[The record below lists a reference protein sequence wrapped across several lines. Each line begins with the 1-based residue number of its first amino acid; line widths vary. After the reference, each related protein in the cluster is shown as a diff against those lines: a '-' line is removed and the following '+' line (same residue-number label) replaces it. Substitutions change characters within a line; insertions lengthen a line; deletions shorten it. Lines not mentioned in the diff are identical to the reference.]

1 MTAQSQKSSTVIA
14 WLLVCFI
21 LQAAY
26 AKAQDNSRELDAAVA
41 VLRECAGHIEKR
53 CYFPLTAP
61 TVIARI
67 MEEVRKTGNGPDMP
81 PVPDIREMGENEAL
95 QAARAYVEK
104 CCALPGQ
111 RLGPVE
117 LVEQALVAYCHTI
130 DAWTHY
136 ETSEDTARIEKSR
149 AIKGGGV
156 GMTLRQKGGSYY
168 CYPFPES
175 VAALAGIRPGD
186 RLVSVDG
193 RSVKDAS
200 PNLLATWIKGAP
212 GSQVMLRI
220 EKSTG
225 RAQLLPLL
233 REAGSAI
240 SPFKVERDAGGL
252 VLRVR
257 RFDADIVAQINAA
270 LAEESQTASRLF
282 TLDLR
287 GNQGGS
293 LKAAVELACLFLDQD
308 AKIVTVVERGVA
320 PKEFKADKPA
330 TLHPSQ
336 ISILQDEGTASA
348 SEIAIAALVDNLP
361 NRAASQGSKTYGKG
375 VVQDEIRLQGGG
387 TLILTTGI
395 IFGPKGLTWNET
407 GLLPSTTSQGKIYPD
422 GALSINSP
430 VTRPKPVVKLVD

>member
-1 MTAQSQKSSTVIA
+1 MTADGQRRLPRPA
-14 WLLVCFI
+14 LLLACLV
-21 LQAAY
+21 LQASFAW
-26 AKAQDNSRELDAAVA
+26 AQDISRELNAAAA

-61 TVIARI
+61 AVATRVMAE
-67 MEEVRKTGNGPDMP
+67 MNKAGGPDAP
-81 PVPDIREMGENEAL
+81 PAPDLRQMSESEAL
-95 QAARAYVEK
+95 QAARAHVEK
-104 CCALPGQ
+104 LCVLPGQ

-117 LVEQALVAYCHTI
+117 LVEQALAAYCHTI
-130 DAWTHY
+130 DPWTHY
-136 ETSEDTARIEKSR
+136 ETSEDAARIEKAR
-149 AIKGGGV
+149 AIKGSGV
-156 GMTLRQKGGSYY
+156 GMTLREKDGAFY

-175 VAALAGIRPGD
+175 VASLAGIRPGD

-193 RSVKDAS
+193 REVKGAS

-233 REAGSAI
+233 REAGSAA
-240 SPFKVERDAGGL
+240 PAFRVERDAGGV

-257 RFDADIVAQINAA
+257 RFDADVVTQITAA
-270 LAEESQTASRLF
+270 LAEQPTTRLL

-293 LKAAVELACLFLDQD
+293 LKAAVELAQLFLDQD
-308 AKIVTVVERGVA
+308 AKIATVVERGAA
-320 PKEFKADKPA
+320 PLEFKAEVPA
-330 TLHPSQ
+330 ALRPSQ
-336 ISILQDEGTASA
+336 VSILQDEGTASA
-348 SEIAIAALVDNLP
+348 AEIAIAALVDNLP
-361 NRAASQGSKTYGKG
+361 GRAASQGGKTYGKG

-395 IFGPKGLTWNET
+395 IFGPTGLTWNEK
-407 GLLPSTTSQGKIYPD
+407 GLLPSTTSKGKIYPD
-422 GALSINSP
+422 GALSITSP
-430 VTRPKPVVKLVD
+430 ATRPKPVVKLVD